1 MLKRVFAL
9 ALLLVL
15 FVSMGTNP
23 FTTFAQG
30 VGPGNAD
37 PSQYNFYGHEVTGE
51 FLKTYLSVSS
61 PEIIF
66 GYPITPLFF
75 STSSNRMVQYFENSR
90 FELIEENPAELRVR
104 VSPLG
109 DLMYMPG
116 QAFPLPPNFPSCQ
129 HFPETDKQVCYS
141 FLDFFNNHGGLAV
154 FGYPISNFEVHEN
167 LIIQYFQKAR
177 FEWHPERDPGKRV
190 SLSRLG
196 EKYFYLIAEDSRLI
210 KPPPRD
216 NAPYAIWNINSR
228 TFPESA
234 VLPTVGSQI
243 IYIIVQDQNYQPV
256 EGAQASIIVKLP
268 SGRTIQQ
275 IIPGSSGSNGILKF
289 PFSFLDEMPGKAII
303 EVNVAYPTLPNNK
316 TYTSFTIWW

>member
-1 MLKRVFAL
+1 VLKRVFAL
-9 ALLLVL
+9 ALCTVLLIPIC
-15 FVSMGTNP
+15 TNP
-23 FTTFAQG
+23 STSFAQG
-30 VGPGNAD
+30 VEPGNAD
-37 PSQYNFYGHEVTGE
+37 PSQFNFYGHEVAGE
-51 FLKTYLSVSS
+51 FLKTYLSVSN
-61 PEIIF
+61 PEVIF

-104 VSPLG
+104 VSSLG

-129 HFPETDKQVCYS
+129 YFPETDKKVCYS
-141 FLDFFNNHGGLAV
+141 FLDYFNSHGGLAV

-167 LIIQYFQKAR
+167 LIVQYFQKAR

-190 SLSRLG
+190 TLSRLG
-196 EKYFYLIAEDSRLI
+196 EKYFYLIGEDSRLI

-216 NAPYAIWNINSR
+216 NAPYAILSINSR
-228 TFPESA
+228 AFPESA
-234 VLPTVGSQI
+234 IVPPGGSQI

-256 EGAQASIIVKLP
+256 EGAKASIIVKLP
-268 SGRTIQQ
+268 SGRILQQ
-275 IIPGSSGSNGILKF
+275 IIPGSTDTNGILKF
-289 PFSFLDEMPGKAII
+289 PFSYLDEIPGKAII
-303 EVNVAYPTLPNNK
+303 EVNVIYPNLPDNT